1 MSKAA
6 AKSAKTDAG
15 KAAKKRP
22 DPEGLK
28 LIEQGDAAMAEK
40 DFAKAI
46 QLFTQAQA
54 CCAASTVDVVA
65 KEKKPKA
72 PADPAASAEEAA
84 KKEEEEER
92 KPRLV
97 LRNPSENVQAK
108 PLREGV
114 SAEHNYALN
123 TDEQLRAH
131 LQATG
136 GKYRTRFPPE
146 PNGYLHIGHAKAMNF
161 NFGQAKLGHEAGVGG
176 ETIMRFDDTNPAA
189 EKQEFIDSILDNV
202 AWLGHRPVKITYSSD
217 YFTRL
222 CALSPPPSPQEP
234 PPHAR
239 ARTHPRHPRPL
250 PPHPRPPPPTLSP
263 PLPASPATSSPS
275 SSSTRAAP
283 TCATR
288 RGPRSRRAGWR
299 CARGRVQGRGAS
311 CLPRR

>member
-22 DPEGLK
+22 DPEGVK

-46 QLFTQAQA
+46 ELFTQAQA
-54 CCAASTVDVVA
+54 SCAASTVDVVA
-65 KEKKPKA
+65 KDKKPKA
-72 PADPAASAEEAA
+72 PADPAASAEDAAKKEAA

-131 LQATG
+131 VQATG

-161 NFGQAKLGHEAGVGG
+161 NFGQAKLGQEAGVGG
-176 ETIMRFDDTNPAA
+176 ETILRFDDTNPAA

-202 AWLGHRPVKITYSSD
+202 AWLGHRPLKITYSSD

-222 CALSPPPSPQEP
+222 CARPHPPTPPPPTHAPHDPRPHLPPPPPPPSPP
-234 PPHAR
+234 
-239 ARTHPRHPRPL
+239 TH
-250 PPHPRPPPPTLSP
+250 TSP
-263 PLPASPATSSPS
+263 
-275 SSSTRAAP
+275 
-283 TCATR
+283 
-288 RGPRSRRAGWR
+288 
-299 CARGRVQGRGAS
+299 
-311 CLPRR
+311 